1 MASKIKVDQ
10 IQTADGT
17 GTIALQNQLSGMTD
31 ASLPS
36 GKILQTVTANIL
48 GTTTTTSSSFGSTV
62 VAATYIGFPI
72 STTHTLVGAVI
83 GVGLAKGV
91 SHLDLGSIG
100 RIVLSW
106 VVTIPAGASLT
117 ILFYFILKTVF
128 GV

>member
-1 MASKIKVDQ
+1 MA
-10 IQTADGT
+10 A
-17 GTIALQNQLSGMTD
+17 A
-31 ASLPS
+31 
-36 GKILQTVTANIL
+36 
-48 GTTTTTSSSFGSTV
+48 STV

-117 ILFYFILKTVF
+117 ILFYFILKIVF